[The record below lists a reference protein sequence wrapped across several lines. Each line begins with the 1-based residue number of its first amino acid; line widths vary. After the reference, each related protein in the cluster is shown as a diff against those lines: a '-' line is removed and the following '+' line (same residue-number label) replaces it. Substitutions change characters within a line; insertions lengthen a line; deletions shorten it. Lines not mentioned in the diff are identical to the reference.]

1 MHFDSIATVL
11 ALVCTLPACI
21 VAHLLDHGNDALN
34 LIYQFPNLTA
44 LENIAVRSSGEL
56 LVTLPTA
63 PELYQVDPFHPVK
76 ASLVY
81 RFPNATALLGIDE
94 IEHDVFAV
102 VVGTVNPPTPVPGSF
117 SVWRVDMRRF
127 ETNKDGSGSVV
138 RGAAARVITAIPEAA
153 LLNGLIRL
161 PGTPFIL
168 VADSGLGV
176 VWRVHAQTAAYTQV
190 LASALMRPPPGP
202 DGGVLGVNG
211 IRLFGGALYF
221 TNTLQGL
228 FGRVPI
234 RGRGAGA
241 GTAAG
246 DYAVVARN
254 GRADDF
260 AFDAR
265 GNAYVAQNFDN
276 GLQLITPDGRV
287 SVVAGA
293 KNSTALESDAACAFG
308 RTPRDRDTL
317 YVVTSGGLSETI
329 PGTYREGGKIVAVHV
344 DKLGISTGNGKPSSI
359 VEGDGNCRV
368 AVI

>member
-1 MHFDSIATVL
+1 MYCNIATVL
-11 ALVCTLPACI
+11 ALLCTLQACI
-21 VAHLLDHGNDALN
+21 AVPQSDHGNDALN

-44 LENIAVRSSGEL
+44 LENVAVRFSGKL

-63 PELYQVDPFHPVK
+63 PELYQVDPFHPVN

-81 RFPNATALLGIDE
+81 RFPNATALLGIAE
-94 IEHDVFAV
+94 IDHDVFAV
-102 VVGTVNPPTPVPGSF
+102 VVGTVNPPNPVPGSF
-117 SVWRVDMRRF
+117 SVWRVDMRQF
-127 ETNKDGSGSVV
+127 ETREDGSVV
-138 RGAAARVITAIPEAA
+138 RKATARIITAIPEGA

-176 VWRVHAQTAAYTQV
+176 VWRVHTKTAAYTQV
-190 LASALMRPPPGP
+190 LASELMRPPPE
-202 DGGVLGVNG
+202 GGVLGVNG
-211 IRLFGGALYF
+211 IRIFGGALYF

-228 FGRVPI
+228 FGRVAI
-234 RGRGAGA
+234 RVHGPGA

-246 DYAVVARN
+246 EYTVVARN

-276 GLQLITPDGRV
+276 GIQLITPRGEV
-287 SVVAGA
+287 SVIAGA
-293 KNSTALESDAACAFG
+293 KNSTVLESDAACAFG

-344 DKLGISTGNGKPSSI
+344 DKLGIPTGNGRRSS
-359 VEGDGNCRV
+359 VVDGGWEL
-368 AVI
+368 